1 MMLDFTFELQRGA
14 GIGDVRFGSE
24 TAASYNPIMW
34 NPSFTPP
41 QVIEARILTR
51 LPDPFRE
58 KRRTEWCDA
67 NKPGHEI
74 DSFLEGPSFDR
85 AGNLY
90 VTDIPYGR
98 IFRISPALEW
108 TLVAEYDGWPN
119 GMAFHRDGSL
129 WITDYRRGLLRH
141 SREGVNPDTI
151 LGHRNSESFKGLN
164 DLTFD
169 REGNCYFTDQG
180 QTGMHDPS
188 GRVYRLRSTGQLD
201 LLIAGIPSPNGIALD
216 TSGKVLFVAV
226 TRANQVWRG
235 PLLGDGSVT
244 KVGAFRTFF
253 GTSGPDGLAVD
264 VDNGVVIAHAS
275 LGGAFV
281 CNARGEVTHF
291 IRSPAGSTVTNV
303 AYRPGTSTLVMTE
316 SETGTILEAELP
328 APGMALYSH
337 A

>member
-1 MMLDFTFELQRGA
+1 
-14 GIGDVRFGSE
+14 
-24 TAASYNPIMW
+24 MW
-34 NPSFTPP
+34 NLSFTPP
-41 QVIEARILTR
+41 QVIEARALTR
-51 LPDPFRE
+51 LPDSFRR

-90 VTDIPYGR
+90 VTDIPNGR

-119 GMAFHRDGSL
+119 GIAIHRDGSL
-129 WITDYRRGLLRH
+129 WIADYRRGLLRLDVS
-141 SREGVNPDTI
+141 SRADASPMARDPIPI

-169 REGNCYFTDQG
+169 RDGNCYFTDQG

-188 GRVYRLRSTGQLD
+188 GRVYRLRAAGQLD
-201 LLIAGIPSPNGIALD
+201 PLIAGIPSPNGIALD
-216 TSGKVLFVAV
+216 PSGKVLFVAV

-235 PLLGDGSVT
+235 PLLGDGSIT

-253 GTSGPDGLAVD
+253 GASGPDGMAVD
-264 VDNGVVIAHAS
+264 TENRLVVAHAS

-281 CNARGEVTHF
+281 LNPRGEVTHF

-303 AYRPGTSTLVMTE
+303 AYRPGTSKLVMTE
-316 SETGTILEAELP
+316 SETGTIREADLP
-328 APGMALYSH
+328 APGAALYSH
-337 A
+337 G

>member
-1 MMLDFTFELQRGA
+1 
-14 GIGDVRFGSE
+14 
-24 TAASYNPIMW
+24 MW
-34 NPSFTPP
+34 NLSFTPP
-41 QVIEARILTR
+41 QLIEARVLTR
-51 LPDPFRE
+51 LPDSFRR

-98 IFRISPALEW
+98 IFRISPTLEW

-129 WITDYRRGLLRH
+129 WITDYRRGILSLDLSSPAGASPTVRDPAT
-141 SREGVNPDTI
+141 V
-151 LGHRNSESFKGLN
+151 LGHRNSESFKGVN

-180 QTGMHDPS
+180 QTGLQDPS
-188 GRVYRLRSTGQLD
+188 GRVYRFSPSPLGKGRGEGRLEIVMS
-201 LLIAGIPSPNGIALD
+201 GIPSPNGVALD
-216 TSGKVLFVAV
+216 TTGKVIFVAV

-235 PLLGDGSVT
+235 PLLPDGSVT

-253 GTSGPDGLAVD
+253 GASGPDGMAVD
-264 VDNGVVIAHAS
+264 VDNRLVVAHAS

-281 CNARGEVTHF
+281 LDARGGVTYF
-291 IRSPAGSTVTNV
+291 VKSTAGSTVTNV

-316 SETGTILEAELP
+316 SETGTILEANLP
-328 APGMALYSH
+328 AAGMALFSH

>member
-1 MMLDFTFELQRGA
+1 
-14 GIGDVRFGSE
+14 
-24 TAASYNPIMW
+24 MW
-34 NPSFTPP
+34 NLSFSPP
-41 QVIEARILTR
+41 HVIDARVLTR
-51 LPDPFRE
+51 LPDSFRR
-58 KRRTEWCDA
+58 KRRNAWCDA

-98 IFRISPALEW
+98 IFRISPQLEW
-108 TLVAEYDGWPN
+108 TMVAEYDGWPN
-119 GMAFHRDGSL
+119 GSAFHRDGSL
-129 WITDYRRGLLRH
+129 WITDYRRGLLRLRV
-141 SREGVNPDTI
+141 SSSSGTTQGLSAPEEI
-151 LGHRNSESFKGLN
+151 LAHRNSESFRGVN

-180 QTGMHDPS
+180 QTGLHDPS
-188 GRVYRLRSTGQLD
+188 GRVYRLRPNGILD
-201 LLIAGIPSPNGIALD
+201 LAVGGVPSPNGVALD
-216 TSGKVLFVAV
+216 TTNKVIFIAV
-226 TRANQVWRG
+226 TRANAVWRG
-235 PLLGDGSVT
+235 PLLADGSAT

-253 GTSGPDGLAVD
+253 GTSGPDGMAVD
-264 VDNGVVIAHAS
+264 ADNRLVVAHAS

-303 AYRPGTSTLVMTE
+303 AYRPGTSQLVITE
-316 SETGTILEAELP
+316 SETGAILEADLP
-328 APGMALYSH
+328 AAGAPLFSH